1 MGMFSLKSL
10 YVFEAAHELLL
21 AKRILVFLNKTITEL
36 YIALFPPYWYPC
48 KKSSSS
54 NSNSIVKVS
63 VINILICL
71 LITAF
76 IATKSEQSRTQNPF
90 KMELFSKK
98 TIGSNKNVTYKRALF
113 RSSIDQGWRKSL
125 NQGLSVLSFILYS

>member
-21 AKRILVFLNKTITEL
+21 AKRILVFLKKAITEL

-54 NSNSIVKVS
+54 NKIS